1 MGRNPRK
8 EELMTDKELR
18 RLSRTELLQ
27 LFLEQTKELERTQEK
42 LEQANKEKDELKAA
56 LESRRILVHKAGS
69 IAEASLQ
76 INQVMETAQKAAD
89 QYLENIQAEYSR
101 RANKQY
107 SELLAQLKQLE
118 EATKARCDAMLREA
132 QGKAESDG
140 GNG

>member
-1 MGRNPRK
+1 
-8 EELMTDKELR
+8 MTDKELR
-18 RLSRTELLQ
+18 RMSRAELLQ
-27 LFLEQTKELERTQEK
+27 LFLEQTKELESVQEK
-42 LEQANKEKDELKAA
+42 LAQAEQEKSELKAA
-56 LESRRILVHKAGS
+56 LESRQIAIHKAGS

-132 QGKAESDG
+132 QRKAESDG